1 MNLKKFFGILF
12 ISVTLCSF
20 TNAQKKLKIVTTIFP
35 EYDWVRQITGTNN
48 KDIELTLLTK
58 NGVDMHSY
66 LPSVQDI
73 TKISNADLF
82 IYVGGESDRWVPNA
96 IKNSVNKKQIAIS
109 LLELLGEKVKSEE
122 FKEGMQAEEHEHHH
136 DHNHEAEEHDHHDE
150 DESEEE
156 EEELDEHVWLSISN
170 TKIICNTICNE
181 LCKLD
186 SENSAKYNSNLKN
199 YLKQL
204 DDLDTEYKNTLKNSK
219 QQTVIFGDRFPF
231 RYLTDEYH
239 LDYFAAF
246 AGCSAETEASF
257 KTVIFLANKLD
268 ELKTNSVFQI
278 ENSTGK
284 LAKTVI
290 QNSNSKNAKIIT
302 LNSMQSVSAKDIKKG
317 ADYLS
322 IMKDN
327 LTKLKEGLN

>member
-1 MNLKKFFGILF
+1 MNQKKVFSLLL
-12 ISVTLCSF
+12 ISVVMCSF
-20 TNAQKKLKIVTTIFP
+20 LSAQKKLKIVTTIFP

-82 IYVGGESDRWVPNA
+82 IYVGGESDSWVPNA
-96 IKNSVNKKQIAIS
+96 IKNSVNKNQITIN
-109 LLELLGEKVKSEE
+109 LLKLLGEKVKSEE
-122 FKEGMQAEEHEHHH
+122 LKEGMQLEEHVPHH
-136 DHNHEAEEHDHHDE
+136 DHDHEDEDHHHDE

-181 LCKLD
+181 LCKID
-186 SENSAKYNSNLKN
+186 RENSVKYKNNLKN

-204 DDLDTEYKNTLKNSK
+204 NDLDTEYKNTLKNSK

-231 RYLTDEYH
+231 RYLTDEYN

-302 LNSMQSVSAKDIKKG
+302 LNSMQSVSAKEIKKG
-317 ADYLS
+317 TDYLS

-327 LTKLKEGLN
+327 LTKLKEGLNQ

>member
-1 MNLKKFFGILF
+1 MNPKKVFSLLL
-12 ISVTLCSF
+12 ISVVMCSF
-20 TNAQKKLKIVTTIFP
+20 LSAQKKLKIVTTIFP

-48 KDIELTLLTK
+48 KDVELTLLTK

-82 IYVGGESDRWVPNA
+82 IYVGGESDSWVPNA
-96 IKNSVNKKQIAIS
+96 IKNSVNKNQIAIS

-122 FKEGMQAEEHEHHH
+122 LKEGMQLEEHVPHH
-136 DHNHEAEEHDHHDE
+136 DHDHEDEDHDHDD
-150 DESEEE
+150 DESE

-170 TKIICNTICNE
+170 TKNICNTICNE
-181 LCKLD
+181 LCKID
-186 SENSAKYNSNLKN
+186 IENSVKYKNNLKN

-219 QQTVIFGDRFPF
+219 HKTVIFGDRFPF

-302 LNSMQSVSAKDIKKG
+302 LNSMQSVSANDIKKG

-327 LTKLKEGLN
+327 LTKLKEGLNQ

>member
-1 MNLKKFFGILF
+1 MNLKKIFGILF

-96 IKNSVNKKQIAIS
+96 IKNSVNKKQIAIN

-122 FKEGMQAEEHEHHH
+122 LKEGMQL
-136 DHNHEAEEHDHHDE
+136 EEHDHDD

-181 LCKLD
+181 LCKID
-186 SENSAKYNSNLKN
+186 RENSVLYKNNLKN

-204 DDLDTEYKNTLKNSK
+204 DDLDAEYKNTLKNCK
-219 QQTVIFGDRFPF
+219 HQTLIFGDRFPF
-231 RYLTDEYH
+231 RYLTDDYN

-327 LTKLKEGLN
+327 LVKLKE